1 MVQVGSGDP
10 PKLTVNGP
18 VTVESGAQIEA
29 LGEGTQIQLSNVTL
43 SNLGTIEAA
52 NLATITIDLK
62 GDSTNAG
69 VIEGFNGGVIT
80 LNGNGHGFTNQ
91 FLIEAFGEGTQI
103 QLSDITLS
111 NLGTIEAEALATI
124 TIGLNGDSTNA
135 GVIEGFNG
143 GVITLNE
150 NGHGFTNQFL
160 IEALD
165 GGGISIV
172 GDVTNLAGA
181 SIEAIGPN
189 AFIDVSN
196 GTVDNQGGARI
207 EASDR
212 GSITFDSETV
222 TNKSGAKIEAKD
234 LGTITFDVGSV
245 TNDAKI
251 EAKHYGS
258 ITFEGSVFVKNN
270 SDATIEATK
279 YGGITLDGGNGSP
292 PAPAVKTTA
301 ARSSRRITAPSRSR
315 TSVSRTR
322 MGAQS
327 KRKMPGRSSS
337 KAPPAPRQSSTMK
350 ARSKPSAW
358 VRRYRS
364 STTPPCT
371 AARSTWTAARFSST
385 PIPLS
390 RVR

>member
-1 MVQVGSGDP
+1 
-10 PKLTVNGP
+10 
-18 VTVESGAQIEA
+18 
-29 LGEGTQIQLSNVTL
+29 
-43 SNLGTIEAA
+43 
-52 NLATITIDLK
+52 
-62 GDSTNAG
+62 

-91 FLIEAFGEGTQI
+91 ILIEAFGEGTQI

-124 TIGLNGDSTNA
+124 TIDLKGDSTNA

-143 GVITLNE
+143 GVITLNG

-207 EASDR
+207 EASHR

-222 TNKSGAKIEAKD
+222 TNESGAKIEAKD

-258 ITFEGSVFVKNN
+258 ITFEGPVFVKNN
-270 SDATIEATK
+270 SDGTIEATK
-279 YGGITLDGGNGSP
+279 YGGITLDGGDGSHAGASGENDGGTIIAEDHGTITFENIGFTNQDGGTIEAKDAGTVIIKSAPGAPAIFNDEGTIEAVGLGSTIQIIDNATVHGGALNVDGGALFVDASSTLAGSVNVGIGGGGSP
-292 PAPAVKTTA
+292 ISPTSSTRTA
-301 ARSSRRITAPSRSR
+301 LPSASRSRAWARSSSISSPPRRSR
-315 TSVSRTR
+315 
-322 MGAQS
+322 
-327 KRKMPGRSSS
+327 
-337 KAPPAPRQSSTMK
+337 
-350 ARSKPSAW
+350 
-358 VRRYRS
+358 
-364 STTPPCT
+364 
-371 AARSTWTAARFSST
+371 
-385 PIPLS
+385 
-390 RVR
+390 